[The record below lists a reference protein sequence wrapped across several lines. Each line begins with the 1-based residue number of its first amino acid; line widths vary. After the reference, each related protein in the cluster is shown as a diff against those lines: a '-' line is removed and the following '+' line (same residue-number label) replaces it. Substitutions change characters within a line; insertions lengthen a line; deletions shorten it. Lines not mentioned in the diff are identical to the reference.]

1 MNLPQG
7 FRAGFTP
14 LTRGNVNLPQ
24 PAPNLPQ
31 GSSQPAL
38 IPAPPVR
45 RAGSRGQVLRS
56 QFAAA
61 TCPECH
67 HITIA
72 GITDFGFPLHLEP
85 TTLTDLDEYNAVRDG
100 VPTYNFWP
108 DRTVRRRTVSE
119 IRAHEVVPR
128 HARHTCGT
136 AYGTHTPA
144 PARTRAALSDT
155 PPF

>member
-1 MNLPQG
+1 MSGRGRGRSGNLVP
-7 FRAGFTP
+7 T
-14 LTRGNVNLPQ
+14 
-24 PAPNLPQ
+24 
-31 GSSQPAL
+31 SSQ
-38 IPAPPVR
+38 VTTK
-45 RAGSRGQVLRS
+45 
-56 QFAAA
+56 FAAN
-61 TCPECH
+61 TCPDCH
-67 HITIA
+67 YITIA

>member
-1 MNLPQG
+1 MFESLAAASRLLPGKQGASWQEEALPGFPASLHSRKQEAGSNLPE
-7 FRAGFTP
+7 AGP
-14 LTRGNVNLPQ
+14 QKAPTRKFK
-24 PAPNLPQ
+24 
-31 GSSQPAL
+31 
-38 IPAPPVR
+38 
-45 RAGSRGQVLRS
+45 AG
-56 QFAAA
+56 
-61 TCPECH
+61 TCPQCH

-72 GITDFGFPLHLEP
+72 GLTDFGFTLHLEP
-85 TTLTDLDEYNAVRDG
+85 TTLTDLDEYNAIRDG

-136 AYGTHTPA
+136 TYGTHTSA